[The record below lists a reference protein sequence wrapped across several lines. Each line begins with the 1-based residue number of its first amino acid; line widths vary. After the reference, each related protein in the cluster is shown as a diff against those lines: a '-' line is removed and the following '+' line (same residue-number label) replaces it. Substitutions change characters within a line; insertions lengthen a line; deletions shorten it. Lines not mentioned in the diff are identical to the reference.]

1 MKDRDKTKEQL
12 ISELVETRE
21 TKDFLD
27 NIIDS
32 LLDSII
38 ITDAKGCITRTNRS
52 FLHML
57 DCKEEAISGKYIGE
71 LSPQKEGIYESA
83 TGESVEINKE
93 FLDYRK
99 TCMSR
104 LVEEG
109 KIFNMKDN
117 YICKD
122 NKVVP
127 IENSLAYLYNKSGD
141 RIGTVGI
148 IRDIT
153 EMKKAEKENRE
164 TRAFLEIVFNTST
177 DGIMVADRIGCI
189 VRVNRAIE
197 QMLGF
202 REDELIGKYTIELGP
217 EDEMH
222 KIIREHMIGDLLEEG
237 HVENWE
243 TVWYRKDGSLCPVEI
258 NITFLKDP
266 EGNVSGAVAVI
277 RDASGRNK
285 MEHKD

>member
-1 MKDRDKTKEQL
+1 MEDRDKTKEQL
-12 ISELVETRE
+12 ISELVELREVELRE

-32 LLDSII
+32 SLDSII

-52 FLHML
+52 FLQVL
-57 DCKEEAISGKYIGE
+57 DCEEETISGKYMGE
-71 LSPQKEGIYESA
+71 LSPQKEGIYEST
-83 TGESVEINKE
+83 TGEFVEINKE

-109 KIFNMKDN
+109 KIFNMKN
-117 YICKD
+117 YYIRKD

-127 IENSLAYLYNKSGD
+127 IETSIVYLYNKSED

-153 EMKKAEKENRE
+153 EMKNAEKENRE
-164 TRAFLEIVFNTST
+164 TRAFLEIVFNIST
-177 DGIMVADRIGCI
+177 DGIMVTDRMGCV
-189 VRVNRAIE
+189 VRANRAIE

-217 EDEMH
+217 EDEVH
-222 KIIREHMIGDLLEEG
+222 QIIRERMIGE
-237 HVENWE
+237 
-243 TVWYRKDGSLCPVEI
+243 WYRKDGSLCPVEI
-258 NITFLKDP
+258 NITFSKDH
-266 EGNVSGAVAVI
+266 EGNISGAVAVI
-277 RDASGRNK
+277 RDVSGR
-285 MEHKD
+285 